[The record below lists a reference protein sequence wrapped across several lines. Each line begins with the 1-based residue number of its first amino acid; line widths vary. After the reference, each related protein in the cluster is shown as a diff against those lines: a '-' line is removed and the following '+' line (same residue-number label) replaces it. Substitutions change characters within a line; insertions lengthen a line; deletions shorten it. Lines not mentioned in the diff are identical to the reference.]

1 MYGGQVPELRKLA
14 SCLLSQVASS
24 SAAERN
30 WSTYS
35 FIHSVKRNRLT
46 SKRAEKL
53 VYVHSSLRLCSRK
66 QPEYLEGPA
75 ARWDVNA
82 EDAAQIDNDDDNPLP
97 DEGLVGIPLNAIDVC
112 NDDDDDEGPI
122 PSEAQAYMDILEA
135 EDRTL

>member
-1 MYGGQVPELRKLA
+1 MGVRFQSSEILLHACYLRF
-14 SCLLSQVASS
+14 ASS

-53 VYVHSSLRLCSRK
+53 VYVHSNLRLCSRK

-75 ARWDVNA
+75 TRWDVNA
-82 EDAAQIDNDDDNPLP
+82 EDATQIDNDDENPLP
-97 DEGLVGIPLNAIDVC
+97 NAGLVGIPLDDIVAS
-112 NDDDDDEGPI
+112 DDDDDDIDPVL
-122 PSEAQAYMDILEA
+122 SEAQSYMDLLDV
-135 EDRTL
+135 EDRTI